1 MRRNRLLS
9 SDERIPSLA
18 EYCFIAQAERLDQ
31 LSHRRRKAP
40 WTPAEFLDNGR
51 AKRLKYFVNVQLR
64 NRTDAALSF
73 AGTKQLP
80 NEILKNDT
88 GRDLRSVS
96 RNFIEEA
103 VAIVILIEIAEA
115 EFGIDAPSN
124 VTAERAV
131 GLHGDI

>member
-1 MRRNRLLS
+1 
-9 SDERIPSLA
+9 
-18 EYCFIAQAERLDQ
+18 
-31 LSHRRRKAP
+31 LSHRRREAP

-103 VAIVILIEIAEA
+103 VAIVILIEIAET